1 MSKKCEFIE
10 AKINVKVQGKCIIA
24 VTRHQV
30 QYLVEFP
37 TIFVPKIH
45 ILLLLLFS
53 MMLSVLEVLTDNWIV
68 FKKLFRFNTE
78 TRD

>member
-1 MSKKCEFIE
+1 MLKKCGFIK
-10 AKINVKVQGKCIIA
+10 AKINAKVQGGFVT
-24 VTRHQV
+24 VTRQQV
-30 QYLVEFP
+30 QYLVEFQ

-53 MMLSVLEVLTDNWIV
+53 MMLNMLEVLIDNWIV
-68 FKKLFRFNTE
+68 FKTLFRFNTE

>member
-1 MSKKCEFIE
+1 M
-10 AKINVKVQGKCIIA
+10 
-24 VTRHQV
+24 RQV
-30 QYLVEFP
+30 RYLVEFQ

-53 MMLSVLEVLTDNWIV
+53 MMLNILEVLTDNWIV

>member
-1 MSKKCEFIE
+1 MLKKCGFIK
-10 AKINVKVQGKCIIA
+10 AKINAKVQGGYVA
-24 VTRHQV
+24 VTRQQV
-30 QYLVEFP
+30 QYLVEFQ

-53 MMLSVLEVLTDNWIV
+53 MMLNMLEVLIDNWIV
-68 FKKLFRFNTE
+68 FKTLFRFNTE